1 MPKWCEVIG
10 LSLMSVHGKLMR
22 IRSGKRGKGELMA
35 KWDEAPAFFL
45 IKHAYM
51 LCPQRKG
58 KDLWMLP
65 FQWLSEAC

>member
-1 MPKWCEVIG
+1 
-10 LSLMSVHGKLMR
+10 MSVHGKLMR
-22 IRSGKRGKGELMA
+22 IWSGKRGKGELMA

-58 KDLWMLP
+58 KDL
-65 FQWLSEAC
+65 